1 MFGGRSGAGRK
12 EYRWKRASTSVFVR
26 FFGKR
31 TGSSASSNSTS
42 AQESAPAMAVS
53 AAGAPLGSEQM
64 DFENSALGEL
74 AEEDMLEGMGEL
86 CYDSDEMYDE
96 EEKGEER
103 QGVPTDLFGVG
114 EASAGPS
121 ALTRDEGE
129 VLGAGV
135 GIGATGGNA
144 GATGA
149 GASASAGELP
159 APPAC
164 EPDPREGGS
173 SSSPP
178 LRAPTPLE
186 MLISNARELVTSLV
200 RTRAPGPD
208 GGCALISRWWSAPA
222 APSCR
227 GSRFDSSCRA
237 PRHGGT
243 PLLLRGVGLALSTL
257 AASPPPPSPT
267 PTPRRRDAAASS
279 TADAADADVVALA
292 VVALAAVTVTVATPP
307 IDAADADSAPTTL
320 AVATAAAAAAAVA
333 AAAAAVA
340 AVATA
345 PVAAADADAP
355 PRALYPVPVPVP
367 PVPMSPLPLPLP
379 PAMTPP
385 LPQPK
390 KPTMPSARRHRCCRS
405 CRGAWTPTRRCR
417 CCADAGVGWV

>member
-135 GIGATGGNA
+135 GTGATGGNA

-237 PRHGGT
+237 LRHGVR
-243 PLLLRGVGLALSTL
+243 PCCCGVS
-257 AASPPPPSPT
+257 AS
-267 PTPRRRDAAASS
+267 R
-279 TADAADADVVALA
+279 
-292 VVALAAVTVTVATPP
+292 
-307 IDAADADSAPTTL
+307 
-320 AVATAAAAAAAVA
+320 
-333 AAAAAVA
+333 
-340 AVATA
+340 
-345 PVAAADADAP
+345 
-355 PRALYPVPVPVP
+355 
-367 PVPMSPLPLPLP
+367 
-379 PAMTPP
+379 
-385 LPQPK
+385 
-390 KPTMPSARRHRCCRS
+390 
-405 CRGAWTPTRRCR
+405 
-417 CCADAGVGWV
+417 

>member
-12 EYRWKRASTSVFVR
+12 EYRWKSASASVFVR

-42 AQESAPAMAVS
+42 AQESAPAMATS

-135 GIGATGGNA
+135 GTGATGGNA

-208 GGCALISRWWSAPA
+208 GPVTSQSN
-222 APSCR
+222 
-227 GSRFDSSCRA
+227 
-237 PRHGGT
+237 
-243 PLLLRGVGLALSTL
+243 L
-257 AASPPPPSPT
+257 AAQ
-267 PTPRRRDAAASS
+267 
-279 TADAADADVVALA
+279 
-292 VVALAAVTVTVATPP
+292 
-307 IDAADADSAPTTL
+307 I
-320 AVATAAAAAAAVA
+320 
-333 AAAAAVA
+333 
-340 AVATA
+340 
-345 PVAAADADAP
+345 
-355 PRALYPVPVPVP
+355 
-367 PVPMSPLPLPLP
+367 
-379 PAMTPP
+379 
-385 LPQPK
+385 
-390 KPTMPSARRHRCCRS
+390 
-405 CRGAWTPTRRCR
+405 
-417 CCADAGVGWV
+417 

>member
-1 MFGGRSGAGRK
+1 MFDGRSGAGRK
-12 EYRWKRASTSVFVR
+12 EYRWKRASASVFVR

-74 AEEDMLEGMGEL
+74 AEEDMLDGMGGL

-96 EEKGEER
+96 EEKGEGR
-103 QGVPTDLFGVG
+103 QGVPTHLFGVG

-135 GIGATGGNA
+135 GTGATGGNA

-164 EPDPREGGS
+164 EPHPREGGS
-173 SSSPP
+173 SSAPP

-208 GGCALISRWWSAPA
+208 GPVTSQSN
-222 APSCR
+222 
-227 GSRFDSSCRA
+227 
-237 PRHGGT
+237 
-243 PLLLRGVGLALSTL
+243 L
-257 AASPPPPSPT
+257 AAQIGWRSQDISAFMTGNSASRKGAIHDRTALGNRARCLIADFKRKGFTASPSAEASPQGE
-267 PTPRRRDAAASS
+267 
-279 TADAADADVVALA
+279 
-292 VVALAAVTVTVATPP
+292 VTLT
-307 IDAADADSAPTTL
+307 
-320 AVATAAAAAAAVA
+320 
-333 AAAAAVA
+333 
-340 AVATA
+340 
-345 PVAAADADAP
+345 
-355 PRALYPVPVPVP
+355 
-367 PVPMSPLPLPLP
+367 LPLTL
-379 PAMTPP
+379 T
-385 LPQPK
+385 LLYLQP
-390 KPTMPSARRHRCCRS
+390 
-405 CRGAWTPTRRCR
+405 
-417 CCADAGVGWV
+417 

>member
-1 MFGGRSGAGRK
+1 
-12 EYRWKRASTSVFVR
+12 
-26 FFGKR
+26 
-31 TGSSASSNSTS
+31 
-42 AQESAPAMAVS
+42 MAVS

-74 AEEDMLEGMGEL
+74 AEVDMLDGMGGM
-86 CYDSDEMYDE
+86 CYNSDDMYDDD
-96 EEKGEER
+96 EKGEER

-135 GIGATGGNA
+135 GTGATGGNA

-243 PLLLRGVGLALSTL
+243 PLLLRGVGLALRAPHPPGRRHRRRSRRRGAATPPPAPPPTTPMPTSSPSPPLPSPSPPHPSTL
-257 AASPPPPSPT
+257 PT
-267 PTPRRRDAAASS
+267 PTPLPLPSPPPLPCTAAA
-279 TADAADADVVALA
+279 AAAP
-292 VVALAAVTVTVATPP
+292 VAT
-307 IDAADADSAPTTL
+307 AAAG
-320 AVATAAAAAAAVA
+320 VATAAAAAASVA
-333 AAAAAVA
+333 T
-340 AVATA
+340 VATA
-345 PVAAADADAP
+345 PLSP
-355 PRALYPVPVPVP
+355 QPTPTPRPVPRTPYPNPYP
-367 PVPMSPLPLPLP
+367 PCPC
-379 PAMTPP
+379 
-385 LPQPK
+385 
-390 KPTMPSARRHRCCRS
+390 H
-405 CRGAWTPTRRCR
+405 RCR
-417 CCADAGVGWV
+417 CRCRRR